1 MIASNIMSAHP
12 VSVRLEATVR
22 DAVVLLARLG
32 LHDLPVVDDSERPVG
47 IITSRSILHHAVPA
61 YASEDLLAIMR
72 AGPDVGS
79 VYRNL
84 EKVADRP
91 VAEVMDRNIEPVRY
105 DMPTS
110 AVAAMLI
117 NLRHDTHNVLV
128 VDDTG
133 RLVGIISARDIIRRI
148 LD

>member
-12 VSVRLEATVR
+12 VSLGLEATVR
-22 DAVVLLARLG
+22 DAVVLLTRLG
-32 LHDLPVVDDSERPVG
+32 LHDLPVVDAKQRPVG

-61 YASEDLLAIMR
+61 YASDDLLAVMR
-72 AGPDVGS
+72 AGPDVIS
-79 VYRNL
+79 VYKNL
-84 EKVADRP
+84 AKVAEHS
-91 VAEVMDRNIEPVRY
+91 VAEVMDRNIQPVRH

-117 NLRHDTHNVLV
+117 NLRHDAHNVLV
-128 VDDTG
+128 VDDAG

>member
-32 LHDLPVVDDSERPVG
+32 LHDLPVVDDKERPVG
-47 IITSRSILHHAVPA
+47 IITSRSILHYAVPA

-72 AGPDVGS
+72 AGPDVNS
-79 VYRNL
+79 VYKNL
-84 EKVADRP
+84 AEVADRP
-91 VAEVMDRNIEPVRY
+91 VAEVMDRNIQPVRHN
-105 DMPTS
+105 MPTS

-117 NLRHDTHNVLV
+117 NLKHDTHNVLV
-128 VDDTG
+128 VDDEEK
-133 RLVGIISARDIIRRI
+133 LVGIISARDIIRRI

>member
-1 MIASNIMSAHP
+1 MIASNLMSVHP
-12 VSVRLEATVR
+12 VSIKLDATVR

-32 LHDLPVVDDSERPVG
+32 LHDLPVVDTDDRPVG
-47 IITSRSILHHAVPA
+47 IVTSRSILHYAVPA
-61 YASEDLLAIMR
+61 YASEDLLAVMR

-79 VYRNL
+79 VYKRL
-84 EKVADRP
+84 AEVADKP
-91 VAEVMDRNIEPVRY
+91 IADVVDRNIKPVRH

-117 NLRHDTHNVLV
+117 NLKHDTHNVLV
-128 VDDTG
+128 IDDDG
-133 RLVGIISARDIIRRI
+133 RLVGIISATDIIRRI

>member
-12 VSVRLEATVR
+12 VSLGLEATVR
-22 DAVVLLARLG
+22 DAVVLLTRLG
-32 LHDLPVVDDSERPVG
+32 LHDLPVVDADQRPAG

-61 YASEDLLAIMR
+61 YASDDLLAIMR
-72 AGPDVGS
+72 AGPDVAS
-79 VYRNL
+79 VYKNL
-84 EKVADRP
+84 AKVADLS
-91 VAEVMDRNIEPVRY
+91 VTEVMDRNIQPVRH

-117 NLRHDTHNVLV
+117 NLKHDTHNVLV
-128 VDDTG
+128 VDDDG
-133 RLVGIISARDIIRRI
+133 RLIGIISARDIIRRI

>member
-32 LHDLPVVDDSERPVG
+32 LHDLPVVDDKERPVG

-72 AGPDVGS
+72 AGPDVNS
-79 VYRNL
+79 VYKNL
-84 EKVADRP
+84 TAVADRP
-91 VAEVMDRNIEPVRY
+91 VAEVMDRNIQPVRH

-117 NLRHDTHNVLV
+117 NLKHDTHNVLV
-128 VDDTG
+128 VDDQEK
-133 RLVGIISARDIIRRI
+133 LVGIISARDIIRRI